1 MTLDSN
7 LELVFAIVQAIVIVL
22 LIVRRI
28 YKTLPLF
35 SFYLVWLLLLQGA
48 SALLS
53 KYAENHTESY
63 ERQFFIASVL
73 DIFFLLCVLAELSM
87 SVLKPIRSSLPRWT
101 GLIVVGLLVLAFGV
115 IWKFAI
121 PPGFSKLTPTS
132 QHAVHIDIA
141 SSVLR
146 IVFFLVLAGFSQL
159 LALGWRDREL
169 QIATGLGFYSLVS
182 LSVMVLH
189 MNQGASTNDAIN
201 MYHTL
206 DRVVGVSYIVSMVY
220 WIVSFVQKVPE
231 RREFTPQMQS
241 FLLALAGNART
252 ARVAMSDSS
261 KFKADKGSNS
271 LR

>member
-22 LIVRRI
+22 LIIRRI
-28 YKTLPLF
+28 YKALPLF
-35 SFYLVWLLLLQGA
+35 SSYLIWLLLLQGA

-53 KYAENHTESY
+53 TYSESHRASY
-63 ERQFFIASVL
+63 EHQFFIASIF
-73 DIFFLLCVLAELSM
+73 DIVFLLCVLAELSM
-87 SVLKPIRSSLPRWT
+87 SVLSPIRSSLPRWT
-101 GLIVVGLLVLAFGV
+101 GLVVAGILALVFGV
-115 IWKFAI
+115 IWNFAI
-121 PPGFSKLTPTS
+121 PPGFSNLTTTS
-132 QHAVHIDIA
+132 QQAVHIDIA

-189 MNQGASTNDAIN
+189 MNQGASNTDAIR
-201 MYHTL
+201 MYHIL

-220 WIVSFVQKVPE
+220 WVVSFAQKVPE

-241 FLLALAGNART
+241 FLLALAGNARE
-252 ARVAMSDSS
+252 ARVALDGSS
-261 KFKADKGSNS
+261 KFKADKGPES